1 MLPDEE
7 LSTWRMEHLS
17 HRVERERSPLPCPK
31 LGWAPAFRATVTG
44 QVVTC
49 PKNQV
54 MMVMVP
60 IITAK
65 VYGAISYMLDLLT
78 TPEGG

>member
-1 MLPDEE
+1 MLPDE

-17 HRVERERSPLPCPK
+17 QRVERERSLLPCPE
-31 LGWAPAFRATVTG
+31 LGWAPAFPATAAG
-44 QVVTC
+44 QIVTC

-65 VYGAISYMLDLLT
+65 VYGARS
-78 TPEGG
+78 